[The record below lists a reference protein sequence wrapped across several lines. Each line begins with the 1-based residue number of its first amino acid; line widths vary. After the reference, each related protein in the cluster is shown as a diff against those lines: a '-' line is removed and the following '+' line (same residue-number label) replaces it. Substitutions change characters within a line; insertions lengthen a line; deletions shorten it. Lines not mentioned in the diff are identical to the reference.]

1 MSASG
6 RQAHQNWL
14 NVGSAQER
22 SLGKPQFP
30 SFHGRPSANSRPS
43 SEKIDKQFYKLL
55 EWWEPGKQMLVI
67 DLN

>member
-1 MSASG
+1 LG
-6 RQAHQNWL
+6 RGDGL
-14 NVGSAQER
+14 
-22 SLGKPQFP
+22 L
-30 SFHGRPSANSRPS
+30 SANSIPS